1 MGLLSAFA
9 PSYPWILILRMCVGM
24 GVGGVPQS
32 VTLYSEFLPKQARG
46 RCIMMIEVFWAIGTC
61 AEVVLGEF
69 LVYNSR
75 SFIRYCNKSNNN
87 IIFSNFDY
95 ASLWMESV
103 TWRIGNTISF
113 IYYCM

>member
-1 MGLLSAFA
+1 MTVAWVSYMGLLSAFA

-61 AEVVLGEF
+61 AEVVLGMLFSEGFQLRWLKIYAGKKTMPLF
-69 LVYNSR
+69 LSR
-75 SFIRYCNKSNNN
+75 
-87 IIFSNFDY
+87 
-95 ASLWMESV
+95 
-103 TWRIGNTISF
+103 
-113 IYYCM
+113 

>member
-1 MGLLSAFA
+1 MHNFFSGEKFLNDKRRRNGLILAVAWVSYMGLLSAFA

-61 AEVVLGEF
+61 AEVVLGMLYSDEF
-69 LVYNSR
+69 QFRWLKFEMV
-75 SFIRYCNKSNNN
+75 
-87 IIFSNFDY
+87 
-95 ASLWMESV
+95 
-103 TWRIGNTISF
+103 
-113 IYYCM
+113 

>member
-61 AEVVLGEF
+61 AEVVLGMLYSEGF
-69 LVYNSR
+69 QFRWLKIKEIESTFCV
-75 SFIRYCNKSNNN
+75 
-87 IIFSNFDY
+87 IF
-95 ASLWMESV
+95 
-103 TWRIGNTISF
+103 
-113 IYYCM
+113 

>member
-1 MGLLSAFA
+1 MHNFFSGENFLNDKRRRNGLILAVAWVSYMGLLSAFA

-61 AEVVLGEF
+61 AEVVLGMLYSEGF
-69 LVYNSR
+69 QFRWL
-75 SFIRYCNKSNNN
+75 K
-87 IIFSNFDY
+87 
-95 ASLWMESV
+95 
-103 TWRIGNTISF
+103 
-113 IYYCM
+113 

>member
-1 MGLLSAFA
+1 MTVAWVSYMGLLSAFA

-61 AEVVLGEF
+61 AEVVLGMLYSEWFHFRWLKIKGIHF
-69 LVYNSR
+69 LYLDSV
-75 SFIRYCNKSNNN
+75 
-87 IIFSNFDY
+87 IF
-95 ASLWMESV
+95 
-103 TWRIGNTISF
+103 
-113 IYYCM
+113 

>member
-1 MGLLSAFA
+1 MTVAWVSYMGLLSAFA

-61 AEVVLGEF
+61 AEVVQGMLYSEEF
-69 LVYNSR
+69 HFRWLKIKGS
-75 SFIRYCNKSNNN
+75 
-87 IIFSNFDY
+87 
-95 ASLWMESV
+95 
-103 TWRIGNTISF
+103 
-113 IYYCM
+113 